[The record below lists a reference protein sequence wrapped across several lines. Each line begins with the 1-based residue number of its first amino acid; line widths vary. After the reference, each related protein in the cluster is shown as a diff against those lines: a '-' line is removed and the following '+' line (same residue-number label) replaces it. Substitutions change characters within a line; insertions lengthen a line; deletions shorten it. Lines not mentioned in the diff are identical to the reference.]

1 MAARVIPVML
11 PLLFTGLPGWSSWTL
26 RWLPFS

>member
-11 PLLFTGLPGWSSWTL
+11 PLLFADLPGWSSWTL
-26 RWLPFS
+26 RWLLFS